1 MKSSTTKYFTKL
13 NQKKML
19 VTINKQYTL
28 KTITDKLLYTFY
40 KKTIAF
46 YKIYCKFDPRLIKT
60 FMYLCFS
67 FTKRYC
73 ISVFFF

>member
-1 MKSSTTKYFTKL
+1 MESSTTKYFTKL

-40 KKTIAF
+40 KKQL
-46 YKIYCKFDPRLIKT
+46 PSIKYT
-60 FMYLCFS
+60 ANL
-67 FTKRYC
+67 T
-73 ISVFFF
+73 SV